1 MTFVVD
7 TGPLSHFAQA
17 GKLPVLR
24 RILADEQCVFPPQ
37 VGVELDRGPHRLE
50 NQSVLSAQWIS
61 EHRLEEDASALAISL
76 KNLLGGSGDR
86 NLGEA
91 QCLALAHILPAVT
104 YIDDGEGCVVAD
116 SIGIEYTTTLELL
129 ADAVDDGVIDAAEAA
144 ETVDA
149 LIATGYK
156 LTFSSGSQFLAA
168 LGIEM

>member
-1 MTFVVD
+1 M
-7 TGPLSHFAQA
+7 
-17 GKLPVLR
+17 
-24 RILADEQCVFPPQ
+24 
-37 VGVELDRGPHRLE
+37 
-50 NQSVLSAQWIS
+50 LSAQWIN
-61 EHRLEEDASALAISL
+61 ERGLEEDASALAISL

-91 QCLALAHILPAVT
+91 QCLALAHMLPAVT